1 MFEVKWDESLPLAL
15 LLLVNEYGNGFDL
28 LQLFVM
34 WWSTCKFDPGQAKR
48 RASGRAMRGSAIVR
62 PVRGQPAWTVVV
74 WLWSLGGED
83 RVVPIANTAACSWL
97 CCAVQQPAH
106 WLSPFTDP
114 LVGRVR
120 GIGTDLLDQ
129 RSLFTPVI
137 RKWVSCNTYLYWA
150 PKRGNSEVTLF
161 FLLEHSLFW
170 TLFMFRTALN
180 KAEKHPSV
188 ICPVLVQL
196 VSSVPQM
203 SQHQGPYFSSL
214 ALWSLCWSPGLIT
227 GSLHENLV

>member
-1 MFEVKWDESLPLAL
+1 MGMALTYFSSLWCGEAHVNLTQVKLKGELQGGQWEVLPLFAL
-15 LLLVNEYGNGFDL
+15 YE
-28 LQLFVM
+28 
-34 WWSTCKFDPGQAKR
+34 
-48 RASGRAMRGSAIVR
+48 GS
-62 PVRGQPAWTVVV
+62 QPEL
-74 WLWSLGGED
+74 WLSDWSLGGED
-83 RVVPIANTAACSWL
+83 RVVPIADTAACSWL